1 MNRVQFGE
9 GACEKI
15 RKYLDSYIS
24 NELLIE
30 TNHEVLRHV
39 ESCPACANELE
50 ARTQLRTRLRAAVN
64 AQSVPPELQA
74 RIREKIR
81 TDHSRS
87 WFAAGWLTS
96 GWPRWAVATA
106 ASLVICA
113 GVWLNYSPERMPA
126 ITDRPGQNV
135 YIQKVSATLAAV
147 LKVGLGDHIH
157 CSIFRKYPKDPPP
170 IEKMEAD
177 LGASYKGLLPVV
189 RAAVPDGYRVI
200 MAHQCG
206 YAGRKFI
213 HLTFEKDGDLLSL
226 VVARRKDGESLGTLA
241 PALETSGVPVYQ
253 AAAARYQVAG
263 FEAGDFLAYVVS
275 DLKSKANLQIAAS
288 LAPSVRE
295 FLLKIPA

>member
-1 MNRVQFGE
+1 
-9 GACEKI
+9 
-15 RKYLDSYIS
+15 
-24 NELLIE
+24 
-30 TNHEVLRHV
+30 
-39 ESCPACANELE
+39 
-50 ARTQLRTRLRAAVN
+50 
-64 AQSVPPELQA
+64 
-74 RIREKIR
+74 
-81 TDHSRS
+81 
-87 WFAAGWLTS
+87 
-96 GWPRWAVATA
+96 
-106 ASLVICA
+106 
-113 GVWLNYSPERMPA
+113 MPA

-253 AAAARYQVAG
+253 SAAARYQVAG